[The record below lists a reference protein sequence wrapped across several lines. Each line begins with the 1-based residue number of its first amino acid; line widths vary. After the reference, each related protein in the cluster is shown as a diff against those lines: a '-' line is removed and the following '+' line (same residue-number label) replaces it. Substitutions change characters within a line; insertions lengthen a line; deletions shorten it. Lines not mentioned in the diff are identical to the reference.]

1 MVAAAAQFH
10 DAAIALAEA
19 FRTQQ
24 TGPVSAEVLTE
35 MLAAVRQGELVTCLA
50 IEVTDR
56 SGEFACDGAG
66 SATAYVRSLANETRP
81 WASMRV
87 NLGRA
92 LADYLPA
99 TRAAWEAG
107 HLGFSHAWE
116 IYRATKDLTDPD
128 LVASLDRIFAEA
140 TPALSPKDLKNLADR
155 VLAQEAPE
163 AAAKKT
169 ADQRAAQ
176 KLTVS
181 QTMNGMWDL
190 HARLGAEAGTLIN
203 NVIDAFTPKPTQE
216 EVLADPA
223 GSMSP
228 AELRAQA
235 LAEICRQA
243 QQYSEGCNGKGG
255 GHGTLIAVV
264 PLKDLQTGI
273 GTGDVA
279 GGATLPAAALRRWA
293 CDIGIIPMVLG
304 SDSQILD
311 YGTKTRAISPGLWSF
326 LVARDGGCVFPGC
339 DRPPAWTEA
348 HHRIHWLVGGP
359 TSKINLDLLCVQHHH
374 ACHEGGW
381 TIRIAEDLQRDTVVL
396 PTRWPSSTRGKT
408 QTPHPH
414 PQTENRPATTERT
427 QQAESDISRISDS
440 ESHCWNSPAESGL

>member
-1 MVAAAAQFH
+1 MSETDLVAAAAQFH
-10 DAAIALAEA
+10 DASIALAEA
-19 FRTQQ
+19 FRLQQ

-50 IEVTDR
+50 IEGTDR

-66 SATAYVRSLANETRP
+66 SATSYVRTLSNETRP

-92 LADYLPA
+92 LVDYLPA

-107 HLGFSHAWE
+107 ALGFSHAWE

-140 TPALSPKDLKNLADR
+140 TPALSPKDLKSLADR

-163 AAAKKT
+163 ASAKNT
-169 ADQRAAQ
+169 AGQRGAQ
-176 KLTVS
+176 KLTMS

-190 HARLGAEAGTLIN
+190 HGRFGPEAGVLIKN
-203 NVIDAFTPKPTQE
+203 AIDAHTRRPTPE
-216 EVLADPA
+216 EILADPA

-243 QQYSEGCNGKGG
+243 QHHAEGCNHQGG
-255 GHGTLIAVV
+255 GRGTLIVAV
-264 PLKDLQTGI
+264 PLKDLQTGV
-273 GTGDVA
+273 GVGDVA

-304 SDSQILD
+304 ADSQILD
-311 YGTKTRAISPGLWSF
+311 YGTKTRDISPGLRSY
-326 LVARDGGCVFPGC
+326 LIARDGGCVFPGC

-348 HHRIHWLVGGP
+348 HHRIHWLAGGP
-359 TSKINLDLLCVQHHH
+359 TSKINLDLLCVAHHH
-374 ACHEGGW
+374 AVHEGGW
-381 TIRIAEDLQRDTVVL
+381 TITIAEDLQR
-396 PTRWPSSTRGKT
+396 
-408 QTPHPH
+408 TPWFYP
-414 PQTENRPATTERT
+414 PGGRAPLEGQRRPLIPVPRQRT
-427 QQAESDISRISDS
+427 DPRPQAERSR
-440 ESHCWNSPAESGL
+440 GLRT